1 VTVIGTANSDLLSV
15 RPTSANSAN
24 VFLGGTSPGS
34 PGSAG
39 GGLSPDLI
47 LSGIGVPLNI
57 DGSTPTGG
65 SPGDRLAYLGN
76 GTLTSTGADGGTISN
91 NANFI
96 PVHFTGIES
105 ISGLTPV
112 LNGGSQAFSSPT
124 SYEVGTAPRAVAT
137 GDVNNDGFIDMVL
150 ANTGSNTVSILLG
163 TGDGTFLPAT
173 SRFSGGLKPVALT
186 LGDFTGDGNLDIAV
200 VNRGSNAVN
209 ILTGTGIGT
218 FRPGAVVAVAEGA
231 NAIEAGNLDSDAD
244 LDLAVTSAATNQ
256 VNILLNA
263 GVGVFATAVQ
273 VPTRGQVPRD
283 LVIADFNGDGNTDLA
298 IANSGTHNVGLLL
311 GSATGVFTPTAKFK
325 VGDRPT
331 SLAVADFN
339 GDGSLDVAV
348 SHAVSRFV
356 SILLGSGSTTGPV
369 FDQQLR
375 IAYGTPI
382 APAAIATGD
391 FNADGIA
398 DLALAGGRRS
408 SFTIALGLGNG
419 TFSTAT
425 NFPLLSFPV
434 ALALADFDGNGALDI
449 ALANVGSNEVT
460 VALRAIV

>member
-1 VTVIGTANSDLLSV
+1 MQVNGAASGDDVFSIGAGSVGRIDFDRTSPGPFSLNIGTVESLIVNGLGGNDTFTIGQQPVMPNPLAVSLNGQDGNDTFSLTSPVGPTSGAPLSVSINGGSAAGSLGNDVVNLEAPVNRSPVFTYQAIATGGVMVSGFMPTAVNITATERVVYDGSGNDAVTVIGTANSDLLSV

-200 VNRGSNAVN
+200 VNRGSNTVN
-209 ILTGTGIGT
+209 ILNGTGTGT
-218 FRPGAVVAVAEGA
+218 FRPGAIVTVAEGA
-231 NAIEAGNLDSDAD
+231 NAIEAGNLDNDAD

-273 VPTRGQVPRD
+273 VPTRG
-283 LVIADFNGDGNTDLA
+283 
-298 IANSGTHNVGLLL
+298 
-311 GSATGVFTPTAKFK
+311 
-325 VGDRPT
+325 
-331 SLAVADFN
+331 
-339 GDGSLDVAV
+339 
-348 SHAVSRFV
+348 
-356 SILLGSGSTTGPV
+356 
-369 FDQQLR
+369 
-375 IAYGTPI
+375 
-382 APAAIATGD
+382 
-391 FNADGIA
+391 
-398 DLALAGGRRS
+398 
-408 SFTIALGLGNG
+408 
-419 TFSTAT
+419 
-425 NFPLLSFPV
+425 
-434 ALALADFDGNGALDI
+434 
-449 ALANVGSNEVT
+449 
-460 VALRAIV
+460 